1 MFSTSRTWFLKRQP
15 DMRMISVRLVVSII
29 LFCSVELTQILKGNA
44 ALVAEEITALEVLRD
59 AFNLANWTGDPCDTV
74 DWITCTGAKTNVE
87 GMNLRNRSLTGSIP
101 AQFSTLAQIRELDLS
116 INPQLGGELP
126 DLTAFIILNFNASFC
141 NLTGSIP
148 DLRRSTNLEILHLQ
162 SNNFVNELPQ
172 ALFQHV
178 YLIDVNLSSNP
189 ELTGKI
195 PSTNQATALKNFI
208 LNDCDFTGSVPP
220 FSSNTKLEHI
230 ALQNNRLTSFPIDL
244 QAVTALST
252 INVDNNNIS
261 GSLPNLPVGSSQSS
275 DGSHVERLILSNNFF
290 SGGIPSSWTQLTYV
304 KEIRINNN
312 TLSGPLPDDLG
323 GLRDLENLDLRNNQ
337 FSGTV
342 PRTLA
347 ELSNLKNLW
356 LDNNNFTGIP
366 QVLQNKAGLN
376 ISYENNPNI
385 QTIFDQQSKSGLSV
399 GAIVGVVVAVLGIG
413 VGIAVLT
420 KLFSRRRKKSCQDQ
434 VSKEDM
440 PRSAQ
445 SFSLKEIKAITHN
458 YKTLI
463 GKGGFGPV
471 YYGKLPDGKEVA
483 VKVRASDSKQGA
495 DEFLNEVRLLSRLH
509 HRNLVSLVGY
519 CLEAQQQ
526 ILLYV
531 YMPQGTLQDHL
542 YRSGSISNP
551 STSTSDNSIVSST
564 RETMSWKKRLDVAI
578 SAGRGLEYLHKD
590 CKPPVIH
597 RDVKTANILLTD
609 KLQAKVA
616 DLGISKQAPE
626 LDSEEPQVNTGVS
639 TVIKG
644 TFGYLD
650 PEYYV
655 RRRLTTKSD
664 VYSFG
669 MVLLEI
675 ITGRKPQTHRFPKS
689 NATTLTEWVRNAV
702 NADQIETIVDPAL
715 RNQYVREGM
724 IKVAELA
731 LMCQL
736 PRGGQRP
743 EMGEVVRGLTQALQM
758 EGDYVDS
765 SARTNDS
772 DYFARADD
780 EDDPYA
786 EDSLSGHVSIPLST
800 ATATTSPRTS
810 SDLLCRP
817 ALRIIA
823 R

>member
-1 MFSTSRTWFLKRQP
+1 MELPRVLNGAFDST
-15 DMRMISVRLVVSII
+15 VS
-29 LFCSVELTQILKGNA
+29 
-44 ALVAEEITALEVLRD
+44 ALEVLRD

-74 DWITCTGAKTNVE
+74 DWISCTGAKTNVE
-87 GMNLRNRSLTGSIP
+87 GINLRDRRLTGSIP
-101 AQFSTLAQIRELDLS
+101 AEFSTLVQIRELDLS
-116 INPQLGGELP
+116 LNPQLEGDLP

-141 NLTGSIP
+141 NLTGTIP

-162 SNNFVNELPQ
+162 SNNFVNVLPQ
-172 ALFQHV
+172 ALFQHS
-178 YLIDVNLSSNP
+178 YLTDVNLSSNP
-189 ELTGKI
+189 QLTGTI
-195 PSTNQATALKNFI
+195 PSTTQATELKNFV
-208 LNDCDFTGSVPP
+208 LNDCAFTGAVPA
-220 FSSNTKLEHI
+220 FSANAKLEHI
-230 ALQNNRLTSFPIDL
+230 ALQNNRLTSFPFDL
-244 QAVTALST
+244 QAVTALNT
-252 INVDNNNIS
+252 INVDNNAIS
-261 GSLPNLPVGSSQSS
+261 GSLPNVPVGSSQSS
-275 DGSHVERLILSNNFF
+275 AGNQVERLIFSNNFF

-304 KEIRINNN
+304 QEIRINNN
-312 TLSGPLPDDLG
+312 NLSGPLPDDLS
-323 GLRDLENLDLRNNQ
+323 GLRDLETLDLRNNR
-337 FSGTV
+337 FNGTV

-376 ISYENNPNI
+376 ISYGNNPNI
-385 QTIFDQQSKSGLSV
+385 LTILDPNAKSGFPV

-420 KLFSRRRKKSCQDQ
+420 ILYRRRKKKGGDDQ

-440 PRSAQ
+440 PSSAQ
-445 SFSLKEIKAITHN
+445 SFSLKEIKAITQN

-542 YRSGSISNP
+542 FRSGSTSTSNP
-551 STSTSDNSIVSST
+551 STSTSDNSIVSSS

-597 RDVKTANILLTD
+597 RDVKSANILLTD

-626 LDSEEPQVNTGVS
+626 LDSEEAQVNTGVS

-675 ITGRKPQTHRFPKS
+675 ITGRKPQSHRFPKS
-689 NATTLTEWVRNAV
+689 SATTLTEWVRNAV

-736 PRGGQRP
+736 PRGAQRP
-743 EMGEVVRGLTQALQM
+743 EMGEVVRALTQAIQM
-758 EGDYVDS
+758 EGVYVDS
-765 SARTNDS
+765 SARTNDY
-772 DYFARADD
+772 DYFAGD
-780 EDDPYA
+780 EEDPNV
-786 EDSLSGHVSIPLST
+786 EDPVSGHVSIPLST
-800 ATATTSPRTS
+800 ASVGTSRSTE
-810 SDLLCRP
+810 SDPICPP
-817 ALRIIA
+817 ALSTIA